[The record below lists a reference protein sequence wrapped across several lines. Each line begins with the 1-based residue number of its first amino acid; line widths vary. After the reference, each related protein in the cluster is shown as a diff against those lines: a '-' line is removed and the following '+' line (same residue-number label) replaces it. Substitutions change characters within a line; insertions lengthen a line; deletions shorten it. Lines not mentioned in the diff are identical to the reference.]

1 MKKRIFLGL
10 VVSVTVLFFAVL
22 SGGAAG
28 PANSSNDNAPRL
40 APLSPKFLKHMERI
54 KNGLPPPPPGQ
65 YAQYTQYTV
74 NGASPPPTDLSHV
87 GGVIDERV
95 NRDYPPYYDLRN
107 ENRINP
113 LVKTQQGYSCWMHAV
128 MNSLESYLMPHEV
141 RNFDAEYLDKY
152 WNHGF
157 SQPLGGDYRQ
167 ATACLVRWDG
177 PMEDPAEPYNLW
189 RVGKNESIQ
198 KHVQQVMYL
207 PKRSGPLDNNT
218 VKWFIMTYG
227 AVYTSLRFDS
237 IYHNYQTD
245 SYYCDKE
252 EAINHGFAIL
262 GWDDTYHRSNFSRTP
277 PGDGAFIGRM
287 AWGAN
292 FGDRGCFY
300 VSYYDKV
307 LDVNASFNNAED
319 VDNYGTIYQYD
330 PLGAIVPIGRGG
342 NTYWGANIFTAVND
356 LPLEA
361 VSFYAM
367 DANVTYDIY
376 IYKNLGLNGP
386 LDGTPAASKTGGL
399 IYPGYYTVKLDTPVP
414 LTGGERFAVVIRL
427 TDPNYRF
434 PLAIEKP
441 LENYSHKA
449 SANPGESF
457 ISQDGLEWADLN
469 DSQPDSNVCIKAF
482 SAAPLIPKPV
492 ISCRARE
499 EILSMWLISR
509 PYVVVSFT
517 VENLNDVPELY
528 YLKIYRRVNN
538 GAFEVRDSR
547 GRAELQSGSY
557 TLIDRD
563 IPGSGEYTYHVTA
576 YDAIGFIIGRSPVQR
591 INQ

>member
-40 APLSPKFLKHMERI
+40 APLNPKFLKHMERI

-65 YAQYTQYTV
+65 YAQYTV

-207 PKRSGPLDNNT
+207 PRGPVRLDNNT
-218 VKWFIMTYG
+218 VGHYK
-227 AVYTSLRFDS
+227 
-237 IYHNYQTD
+237 
-245 SYYCDKE
+245 
-252 EAINHGFAIL
+252 
-262 GWDDTYHRSNFSRTP
+262 P
-277 PGDGAFIGRM
+277 
-287 AWGAN
+287 
-292 FGDRGCFY
+292 
-300 VSYYDKV
+300 
-307 LDVNASFNNAED
+307 FN
-319 VDNYGTIYQYD
+319 
-330 PLGAIVPIGRGG
+330 
-342 NTYWGANIFTAVND
+342 
-356 LPLEA
+356 
-361 VSFYAM
+361 S
-367 DANVTYDIY
+367 
-376 IYKNLGLNGP
+376 
-386 LDGTPAASKTGGL
+386 
-399 IYPGYYTVKLDTPVP
+399 
-414 LTGGERFAVVIRL
+414 VVI
-427 TDPNYRF
+427 
-434 PLAIEKP
+434 
-441 LENYSHKA
+441 
-449 SANPGESF
+449 
-457 ISQDGLEWADLN
+457 QAD
-469 DSQPDSNVCIKAF
+469 
-482 SAAPLIPKPV
+482 
-492 ISCRARE
+492 
-499 EILSMWLISR
+499 
-509 PYVVVSFT
+509 
-517 VENLNDVPELY
+517 
-528 YLKIYRRVNN
+528 
-538 GAFEVRDSR
+538 
-547 GRAELQSGSY
+547 
-557 TLIDRD
+557 
-563 IPGSGEYTYHVTA
+563 
-576 YDAIGFIIGRSPVQR
+576 RSPG
-591 INQ
+591 